1 VQKTVK
7 ICGLARRNRV
17 AAMALLI
24 CFAASQA
31 AAGPASLRELR
42 EAFQSPP
49 DDARIMMRWW
59 WFGPAVTH
67 RELSREMESMK
78 AGGIGGFEVQPVYA
92 VAFDDQ
98 ERGIRN
104 LPFMSEEFLDALR
117 FTAQRAEQLGLRFD
131 LTLGSGWPYGGPH
144 IPITHASGALRH
156 DRVKLAAGSRRITL
170 PDTRAGETILAA
182 FAVRIANGQPDA
194 ASIRELNDY
203 RDGALWAPAGLD
215 ESYEVWFFVSSRSG
229 KLVER
234 AAVRAD
240 GFVHDH
246 YARNALETHL
256 REVGYPLL
264 RAVAPHLPYA
274 IFCDSLEVDE
284 SDWTPKFLDEFQK
297 RRGYDLRPH
306 LPALVADVGPQT
318 RAIRHDWGKTLTELV
333 ETEFL
338 APLAEWA
345 RAQGTKLRAQVYGVP
360 PAVVSSNAYAD
371 LPEGEGGAWKT
382 LTASRWASSASHHY
396 GRQVASSEIWTWLNS
411 PVFRATPLDMKAEA
425 NQHFLQ
431 GINQLVGHGWPYTAE
446 GVEYPG
452 WHFYAAGVYNEKNPW
467 WIVMPEVSRYLQRL
481 SFVLR
486 QGRPSNDVALY
497 LPNSDTWADTTPGHA
512 ILIRTMGRR
521 VGEDLIGGILEAGY
535 VPDFFDDGVLEQL
548 GRVDNGALRLGDN
561 RYPMVVLP
569 GLETIPLDTLRKLEE
584 FANAGGK
591 LVATGRLPSMAPGFL
606 AGEAAHQE
614 VRAIVGRLF
623 QSPSAPARLVDD
635 PKRLGAMLN
644 SAFTADVSFAPAAP
658 AVGFV
663 HRSVEFA
670 EIYFL
675 ANTAN
680 TAMSGTASFRAGGAE
695 LAAEWWDPMS
705 GETTPAEIAGR
716 GGEVVKVAL
725 ALNAYASRVLVFSR
739 DAAPFVRSPAAP
751 FVPPPATPPVS
762 GTIDISSG
770 WSVKFG
776 QDSQPVAM
784 ERLTSWTDDER
795 TRYFSGVAVYE
806 REVTVPDRLLREGV
820 PVRLDFG
827 EGTLVSSGTTTFA
840 GMRALLEGPVREA
853 AVVYV
858 NGKRA
863 GSVWSPPYAVEVA
876 ALLRPGVNRIR
887 IEVGNLAL
895 NYKVGRPLPEYRLLN
910 QLYTERFTDQDMKN
924 VKPQPAGLLGPVRL
938 VAGAHE

>member
-1 VQKTVK
+1 VQTTVK
-7 ICGLARRNRV
+7 ISGLSWRIRLAS
-17 AAMALLI
+17 MAVLI
-24 CFAASQA
+24 CLTPSQA
-31 AAGPASLRELR
+31 AAAPASLRELR
-42 EAFQSPP
+42 EAFQNPP
-49 DDARIMMRWW
+49 DDARILMRWW

-92 VAFDDQ
+92 VALDDE
-98 ERGIRN
+98 EREIRN
-104 LPFMSEEFLDALR
+104 LPFMSDEFLDALR
-117 FTAQRAEQLGLRFD
+117 FTAQRADQLGLRFD

-144 IPITHASGALRH
+144 IPISQASGALRH
-156 DRVKLAAGSRRITL
+156 DRVKLSAGSRRVTL
-170 PDTRAGETILAA
+170 PDTRAGEKILAA
-182 FAVRIANGQPDA
+182 FAVRVSGGQPDA
-194 ASIRELNDY
+194 ASIRELTGY
-203 RDGALWAPAGLD
+203 RDGALWVPVGLD
-215 ESYEVWFFVSSRSG
+215 ESHEVWFFISSRSG

-297 RRGYDLRPH
+297 RRGYDLKPH
-306 LPALVADVGPQT
+306 LPALVADMGPQT

-333 ETEFL
+333 ESEFL

-360 PAVVSSNAYAD
+360 PAVISSNVHAD

-431 GINQLVGHGWPYTAE
+431 GVNQLVGHGWPYTAE

-512 ILIRTMGRR
+512 ILIRAMGRR
-521 VGEDLIGGILEAGY
+521 VGEEVIGGILEAGY
-535 VPDFFDDGVLEQL
+535 VPDFFDDGVLRQV

-561 RYPMVVLP
+561 RYRVVVLP
-569 GLETIPLDTLRKLEE
+569 ALETIPLDTLRRLEE
-584 FANAGGK
+584 FSNAGGK
-591 LVATGRLPSMAPGFL
+591 LLAIGRLPSMAPGYL
-606 AGEAAHQE
+606 AGEAEHQE
-614 VRAIVGRLF
+614 VRDIAQRLF
-623 QSPSAPARLVDD
+623 RSPSPPARLVDD
-635 PKRLGAMLN
+635 AARLGAMLN
-644 SAFTADVSFAPAAP
+644 SALTPDVSFAPAAP

-663 HRSVEFA
+663 HRSAEFA

-695 LAAEWWDPMS
+695 MAAEWWDPMS

-716 GGEVVKVAL
+716 SGEVVRVAL
-725 ALNAYASRVLVFSR
+725 ALEAYGSRVLVFSR
-739 DAAPFVRSPAAP
+739 DAMPLA
-751 FVPPPATPPVS
+751 PPPARPSVRPPDAPAVS
-762 GTIDISSG
+762 GTIDLSSG

-776 QDSQPVAM
+776 KDSEPVAM
-784 ERLTSWTDDER
+784 ARLKSWTDDET

-806 REVTVPDRLLREGV
+806 RDVTVPDRLPRQGV

-827 EGTLVSSGTTTFA
+827 EGTLVSSGAATFA

-858 NGKRA
+858 NGQRA
-863 GSVWSPPYAVEVA
+863 GAVWSPPYAVDVG
-876 ALLRPGVNRIR
+876 ALLRPGVNQIR

-895 NYKVGRPLPEYRLLN
+895 NYKAGRPLPNYRLLN
-910 QLYTERFTDQDMKN
+910 QIFTERFTDQDMKN

-938 VAGAHE
+938 VAGAYE

>member
-1 VQKTVK
+1 VK
-7 ICGLARRNRV
+7 ISGLARRAWIAIALAV
-17 AAMALLI
+17 FCAAGH
-24 CFAASQA
+24 
-31 AAGPASLRELR
+31 AAGPASLRDLHESFR
-42 EAFQSPP
+42 NPP

-92 VAFDDQ
+92 VAFDDE

-104 LPFMSEEFLDALR
+104 LPFLSEEFLDALR

-144 IPITHASGALRH
+144 IPISLASGALRH
-156 DRVKLAAGSRRITL
+156 DRVKLTAGSRRITL

-182 FAVRIANGQPDA
+182 FAVGMQDGQPDP
-194 ASIRELNDY
+194 ASIRELTDY

-215 ESYEVWFFVSSRSG
+215 ESHEVWFFVSSRSG

-240 GFVHDH
+240 GFVLDH
-246 YARNALETHL
+246 YARDALETHL

-297 RRGYDLRPH
+297 RRGYDLKPH

-318 RAIRHDWGKTLTELV
+318 RAIRHDWGRTLTELV
-333 ETEFL
+333 ESEFL
-338 APLAEWA
+338 TPLAEWA
-345 RAQGTKLRAQVYGVP
+345 RAQGTRLRAQVYGVP
-360 PAVVSSNAYAD
+360 PAVISSNVHAG

-396 GRQVASSEIWTWLNS
+396 GRPVASSEIWTWLNS

-467 WIVMPEVSRYLQRL
+467 WIVMPDLSRYLQRL

-486 QGRPSNDVALY
+486 QGRPNNDVALY

-512 ILIRTMGRR
+512 ILIRAMGRR
-521 VGEDLIGGILEAGY
+521 VGEELIGGILEAGY
-535 VPDFFDDGVLEQL
+535 VPDFFDDGVLRQV
-548 GRVDNGALRLGDN
+548 GRVENGALRLGGN
-561 RYPMVVLP
+561 RYPIVVLP
-569 GLETIPLDTLRKLEE
+569 ALETIPLETLRRLEE
-584 FANAGGK
+584 FAKAGGK
-591 LVATGRLPSMAPGFL
+591 LVAIGRLPAMAPGFL

-623 QSPSAPARLVDD
+623 QSSSPPARFVDD
-635 PKRLGAMLN
+635 TARLGAMLN
-644 SAFTADVSFAPAAP
+644 SALTPDVSFAPAAP

-663 HRSVEFA
+663 HRSTEFA

-680 TAMSGTASFRAGGAE
+680 AAMSGTASFRVNDAE
-695 LAAEWWDPMS
+695 AAAEWWDPMS

-716 GGEVVKVAL
+716 SGEVVKVLL
-725 ALNAYASRVLVFSR
+725 ALDAYASRLLVFSR
-739 DAAPFVRSPAAP
+739 DAAPFV
-751 FVPPPATPPVS
+751 PPPAKPQVS

-776 QDSQPVAM
+776 NDAEPVAM
-784 ERLTSWTDDER
+784 ERLASWTDDES

-806 REVTVPDRLLREGV
+806 RVLTVPDRLLRESV

-827 EGTLVSSGTTTFA
+827 EGTRIAAGTTTFA
-840 GMRALLEGPVREA
+840 GMRAMLEGPVREA
-853 AVVYV
+853 AVVHV
-858 NGKRA
+858 NGERA
-863 GSVWSPPYAVEVA
+863 GSLWSPPYALDVA
-876 ALLRPGVNRIR
+876 ALLHPGANQIR

-895 NYKVGRPLPEYRLLN
+895 NYKAGRPLPDYRLLN
-910 QLYTERFTDQDMKN
+910 QLYTERFTDQDMKS

-938 VAGAHE
+938 VAGAAPQ